1 MSEYSEQQLSLLN
14 TTTTSNISFNE
25 FDGDYIKIIIYDTD
39 DNYLGSFQS
48 NYTDAGYLKLSPD
61 ENQLLPPN
69 DDAEVELKIYRDS
82 VNIPYIKPAE
92 ILNQHG
98 FASDTYK
105 LKIQFLNDV
114 LLDVNSFENFNLLP
128 NPVDLTLGTIYNDVQ
143 LTNSTNA
150 SLEISVKPTDVPPE
164 LQFDASNLNYLYEI
178 ETLVEEDYSV
188 YTQQIDV
195 SSVQNFLTS
204 KPLTFAFR
212 AKKTNTEAENINV
225 NVQIQFKDVDDNFIV
240 SETQN
245 ATFEISDDFELFEL
259 TKGIMPASV
268 NTIQVAI
275 YFNKADSD
283 ISNNQNSSIQIY
295 GLSVNIGNTPMP
307 FSINNFVNPDFNNN
321 LLIDV
326 DEDDATDF
334 QNYFFKSKFF
344 RIAQIS
350 PSRKEVR
357 LSPYPSTNFSFDES
371 FEIYFTNKLQHTNQ
385 TYNYDFALQVF
396 PETSIAINS
405 FLFDKITTS
414 NNFQTPSIILRLN
427 ETLPDNVFVNNE
439 PADNII
445 VQKLAN
451 DIETEI
457 IFIGAQSAL
466 PDVAGLDNSNVPEG
480 GIDVSYLNPSVEMT
494 NSNLQNY

>member
-1 MSEYSEQQLSLLN
+1 
-14 TTTTSNISFNE
+14 
-25 FDGDYIKIIIYDTD
+25 
-39 DNYLGSFQS
+39 
-48 NYTDAGYLKLSPD
+48 
-61 ENQLLPPN
+61 
-69 DDAEVELKIYRDS
+69 
-82 VNIPYIKPAE
+82 YIKPAE

-128 NPVDLTLGTIYNDVQ
+128 NPVDLTQGTVYNDVT
-143 LTNSTNA
+143 LTNTTDE
-150 SLEISVKPTDVPPE
+150 SLEISLTADIPPE
-164 LQFDASNLNYLYEI
+164 LQTDLLNIGYVHNI
-178 ETLVEEDYSV
+178 TTLTEEDYSV

-212 AKKTNTEAENINV
+212 AKKNNTEAENINV
-225 NVQIQFKDVDDNFIV
+225 HVQIQFKDVDDNFIG

-245 ATFEISDDFELFEL
+245 ATFEISDDFELFEI
-259 TKGIMPASV
+259 TKGMMPASV
-268 NTIQVAI
+268 DTIQVAI
-275 YFNKADSD
+275 YFNKTDSN

-295 GLSVNIGNTPMP
+295 GLSVNIGNTAIP
-307 FSINNFVNPDFNNN
+307 FSVNNFVNPDFDNN

-326 DEDDATDF
+326 DTDGKTDF

-371 FEIYFTNKLQHTNQ
+371 FETYFTNKLQHTNQ
-385 TYNYDFALQVF
+385 TYNYDFAFQVF
-396 PETSIAINS
+396 PVTSIAINS

-427 ETLPDNVFVNNE
+427 EALPENVFVNNE
-439 PADNII
+439 PVNNII
-445 VQKLAN
+445 VKKLA
-451 DIETEI
+451 
-457 IFIGAQSAL
+457 
-466 PDVAGLDNSNVPEG
+466 
-480 GIDVSYLNPSVEMT
+480 
-494 NSNLQNY
+494 